1 MIHRVIL
8 VLLKKCSKFF
18 MVWFRISCVLD
29 NREKS
34 HVNILYLS
42 DSHLIITRSSRL
54 GYKSWTDLWS
64 RNLKLI
70 FRVSII
76 KRLHRAVQF
85 IEQIIEIYLKTK
97 WVGIINYVGKF
108 VCLVNEICR
117 YFSLFFINFLIV
129 SSHNNV
135 IKNNDMTNIC
145 LIKLSN

>member
-1 MIHRVIL
+1 M
-8 VLLKKCSKFF
+8 FF

-29 NREKS
+29 NLEKS